1 MKKETHVKLGGGG
14 KLCAFTL
21 VELLVVIAIIGILI
35 ALLLPAVQ
43 AAREAARRMQCTN
56 NLKQL
61 GLAVHTFV
69 DARKMIPFEN
79 EDPQYLRYR
88 KAGSKTP
95 SNPNGDRIDFVDV
108 YGIFVSLLPY
118 IEQGALSESILGYCE
133 AAANST
139 SYSDWM
145 VPCPW
150 DHEKL
155 RTVTGGEVR
164 NPFCTFI
171 SAYACPSDAGNT
183 NGGSTYAKTS
193 YRGNRG
199 DVITG
204 TRGSERRGTF
214 TSAKDN
220 QATFPLSAITDGTSN
235 TLLFSESATA
245 NSRAERKVINGVAAS
260 VPMGYAMKPSDCLN
274 KRGSGGQ
281 LLGPDFAGVKGSSW
295 GQGLWQTTIWTILPP
310 NSPTC
315 SDTGNDG
322 DVQWAGWVFNTASSF
337 HTGGVNCALADG
349 SVQFVSSTI
358 SAGNPNDLNGQING
372 VNQPGFDS
380 NYPCRWKGPSSYG
393 VWGALGTCDAGE
405 SVAIP

>member
-1 MKKETHVKLGGGG
+1 MSKNVKMEGGG
-14 KLCAFTL
+14 KMRGFTL

-61 GLAVHTFV
+61 GLATHTLL
-69 DARKMIPFEN
+69 DARKLIPFEN
-79 EDPQYLRYR
+79 EDPQYL
-88 KAGSKTP
+88 KFKQQGTT
-95 SNPNGDRIDFVDV
+95 NRIDFVDV

-118 IEQGALSESILGYCE
+118 IEQQPLSNSLLGYCQ
-133 AAANST
+133 AAT
-139 SYSDWM
+139 SVSYPGGDV

-150 DHEKL
+150 
-155 RTVTGGEVR
+155 GGPTFRPVGATADVP
-164 NPFCTFI
+164 NPFASFV
-171 SAYACPSDAGNT
+171 SAYACPSDPGNT
-183 NGGSTYAKTS
+183 NGGSTMAKTS

-214 TSAKDN
+214 TSARDN
-220 QATFPLSAITDGTSN
+220 QAAFPLSAITDGTSN
-235 TLLFSESATA
+235 TLLFTESATA
-245 NSRAERKVINGVAAS
+245 NARSERKVVNGVAAS
-260 VPMGYAMKPSDCLN
+260 VPMGYSMKPSDCLAR
-274 KRGSGGQ
+274 RGSGGQ
-281 LLGPDFAGVKGSSW
+281 LNGTDFAGVKGSSW
-295 GQGLWQTTIWTILPP
+295 GMGLWQTTIWTILPP

-349 SVQFVSSTI
+349 SVQFVSDSVN
-358 SAGNPNDLNGQING
+358 AGNPSDLAGQING

-405 SVAIP
+405 SVPLP